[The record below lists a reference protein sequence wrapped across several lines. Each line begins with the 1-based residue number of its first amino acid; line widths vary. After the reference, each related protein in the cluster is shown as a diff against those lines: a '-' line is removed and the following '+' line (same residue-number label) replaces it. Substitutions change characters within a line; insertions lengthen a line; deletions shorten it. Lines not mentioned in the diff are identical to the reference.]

1 MKKNKK
7 IIGGFKQYI
16 LSNNSND
23 YYFNIEIKQT
33 NKLNLER
40 SLKEV
45 NIIIKYYNK
54 EKKINTNYILSKN
67 FTINATNI
75 QENYSDYNLIIN
87 NSSEISNSSNDFNY
101 FYYIRLIKKRNVF
114 NNEQLN
120 TIALVSSNLLY
131 INKFNTTEINNGI

>member
-40 SLKEV
+40 PLKEV

-101 FYYIRLIKKRNVF
+101 FYYIRLIKKRSVL

-120 TIALVSSNLLY
+120 TI
-131 INKFNTTEINNGI
+131 